1 MSGAATHAYAA
12 RNRPATVLFASL
24 IGTTIEFFDFYIYAT
39 AAVLVFPKL
48 FFPAS
53 DAAAA
58 TLQSLATFAIAF
70 FARPV
75 GSAVFGHFGDRVGR
89 KATLVAAL
97 LTMGL
102 STVVIGL
109 LPTYATIGTAA
120 PLLLA
125 LCRFGQGLG
134 LGGEWG
140 GAVLLATENAPPG
153 KRAWYG
159 MFPQLGAPIGFF
171 LSSGVFLLLS
181 GMLSDAE
188 FLRYG
193 WRIPFLA
200 SSLLVLVGLYVRLK
214 ITETPDFQAV
224 LDRNERVKLPVAAV
238 FANHTRALVLGTL
251 AALATFVVFYLMT
264 VFALSWGTSALGY
277 SRQQFLLLQ
286 LGAIV
291 FFGLTIPIAAV
302 LADRHGRRAAMI
314 LVSVG
319 LALFGLLFGPM
330 FGSGKLTYVAL
341 FLVPD
346 RADVRS
352 AGYAAVGTVPARGP
366 LHGGVADVQPG
377 RHSGRVAGAVCGNMA
392 GHELRPAD
400 GRLVSQCGIH
410 HQPRGAAVDG
420 TGAPS
425 DAGRRTLTRT
435 GREAR
440 WDSWA
445 DACAA
450 RCATRRKASRSTPR
464 YAIAWIAA
472 ARAGRPR
479 SHGSACGATRCAGPA
494 ARPRSIRPVPAS
506 NASSAARAARS

>member
-1 MSGAATHAYAA
+1 MSAAAKEA
-12 RNRPATVLFASL
+12 RPANRPATVLFASL

-109 LPTYATIGTAA
+109 LPTYATIGTLA

-171 LSSGVFLLLS
+171 LSSGTFLLLS
-181 GMLSDAE
+181 KLLSDAE
-188 FLRYG
+188 FLSYG

-200 SSLLVLVGLYVRLK
+200 SALLVIVGLYVRLK

-238 FANHTRALVLGTL
+238 FANHGRALVLGTL

-264 VFALSWGTSALGY
+264 VFTLSWGTSALGY
-277 SRQQFLLLQ
+277 SRQTFLLLQ

-314 LVSVG
+314 LVSIA
-319 LALFGLLFGPM
+319 LALFGLLFGPL
-330 FGSGKLTYVAL
+330 FGSGQLSMVAL
-341 FLVPD
+341 FLVLGQCLIGMTYGPLGTLLSEMFPPE
-346 RADVRS
+346 VRYTGAS
-352 AGYAAVGTVPARGP
+352 LTFNLAGILGASLAPYAATWLATNYGLQTVGWYLSVAALISLAALVLSGP
-366 LHGGVADVQPG
+366 
-377 RHSGRVAGAVCGNMA
+377 
-392 GHELRPAD
+392 
-400 GRLVSQCGIH
+400 
-410 HQPRGAAVDG
+410 
-420 TGAPS
+420 
-425 DAGRRTLTRT
+425 
-435 GREAR
+435 
-440 WDSWA
+440 
-445 DACAA
+445 
-450 RCATRRKASRSTPR
+450 ATRGTP
-464 YAIAWIAA
+464 AT
-472 ARAGRPR
+472 AR
-479 SHGSACGATRCAGPA
+479 
-494 ARPRSIRPVPAS
+494 
-506 NASSAARAARS
+506 